1 MKSSRYNH
9 ISDNSNILFSK
20 TLSRTTK
27 QVSNFILNSM
37 NKVKIFNN
45 ENYEM
50 KEVKEKELNNI
61 F

>member
-27 QVSNFILNSM
+27 QVSNFILNPM

-45 ENYEM
+45 EKSISEIQRKEGRIM
-50 KEVKEKELNNI
+50 K
-61 F
+61 